1 MPSPASELFRKN
13 LVAVLRERGMSQ
25 NELAEMIGTS
35 RPAISKIISGVEG
48 VTLDRADR
56 IATALDFTLSELL
69 EEKLRI
75 PVKTS

>member
-1 MPSPASELFRKN
+1 MSSPASELFRKN
-13 LVAVLRERGMSQ
+13 LLAVLRERGMSQ
-25 NELAEMIGTS
+25 NDLAELIGTS

-56 IATALDFTLSELL
+56 IATALGFTLSELL

-75 PVKTS
+75 PLKTS